1 MIQLKGCSTALLTP
15 FRDGKVDFE
24 AYRASVRRQVESGV
38 DFLTALATTGETP
51 TLSAEEKLELLRITR
66 QEAPSLPILA
76 GCGSNSLDATIA
88 NIRLLEPLEPDAF
101 LVVVPFYNKPTQQG
115 QYLYFK
121 AVSESTDIPIVIYNV
136 PGRTGANMTA
146 DTAVRLAED
155 CPGIIATKEASGN
168 FSQVSEIIR
177 RRPEGF
183 SVLSGDDDMTLA
195 FMAAGADGVIS
206 VASNVAP
213 QAVASMVHFLQEG
226 KLDAARELHHRLF
239 PLFKACFVESNPV
252 PAKAAMSLL
261 GLMKDEVRLPL
272 SRAAESTFALMEKTL
287 GDLSYSLF
295 SAYLPDI
302 SGGEFDKAK

>member
-88 NIRLLEPLEPDAF
+88 NIRLLEPLRPDAF
-101 LVVVPFYNKPTQQG
+101 LVVVPFYNKPTQEG
-115 QYLYFK
+115 QYRYFK

-168 FSQVSEIIR
+168 FAQVSDIIR

-213 QAVASMVHFLQEG
+213 ESVAAMVHFLQQAQLE
-226 KLDAARELHHRLF
+226 KARKLHHRLF

-252 PAKAAMSLL
+252 PAKAALSLL
-261 GLMKDEVRLPL
+261 GLMRAEVRLPL
-272 SRAAESTFALMEKTL
+272 SSASESTFALMERTL
-287 GDLSYSLF
+287 RDLQL
-295 SAYLPDI
+295 L
-302 SGGEFDKAK
+302 

>member
-24 AYRASVRRQVESGV
+24 AYRASVQRQSKAGV

-66 QEAPSLPILA
+66 QAAPSLPILA
-76 GCGSNSLDATIA
+76 GCGSNSLDATIS
-88 NIRLLEPLEPDAF
+88 NIRLLEPLRPDAF
-101 LVVVPFYNKPTQQG
+101 LVVVPFYNKPTQEG
-115 QYLYFK
+115 QYRYFK

-168 FSQVSEIIR
+168 FAQVSDIIR

-272 SRAAESTFALMEKTL
+272 SRAAESTFAIMEKTL
-287 GDLSYSLF
+287 GDLQL
-295 SAYLPDI
+295 L
-302 SGGEFDKAK
+302 

>member
-1 MIQLKGCSTALLTP
+1 MIQFKGCSTALLTP

-24 AYRASVRRQVESGV
+24 AYRASVQRQSKAGV

-66 QEAPSLPILA
+66 QAAPSLPILA
-76 GCGSNSLDATIA
+76 GCGSNSLDATIS
-88 NIRLLEPLEPDAF
+88 NIRLLEPLRPDAF
-101 LVVVPFYNKPTQQG
+101 LVVVPFYNKPTQEG
-115 QYLYFK
+115 QYRYFK

-168 FSQVSEIIR
+168 FAQVSDIIR

-213 QAVASMVHFLQEG
+213 ESVAAMVHFLQHGQLE
-226 KLDAARELHHRLF
+226 
-239 PLFKACFVESNPV
+239 
-252 PAKAAMSLL
+252 
-261 GLMKDEVRLPL
+261 
-272 SRAAESTFALMEKTL
+272 
-287 GDLSYSLF
+287 
-295 SAYLPDI
+295 
-302 SGGEFDKAK
+302 

>member
-24 AYRASVRRQVESGV
+24 AYRASVQRQSKAGV

-76 GCGSNSLDATIA
+76 GCGSNSLDATVS
-88 NIRLLEPLEPDAF
+88 NIRLLEPLRPDAF
-101 LVVVPFYNKPTQQG
+101 LVVVPFYNKPTQEG
-115 QYLYFK
+115 QYRYFR

-168 FSQVSEIIR
+168 FAQVSDIIR

-213 QAVASMVHFLQEG
+213 ESVAAMVHFLQQAQLE
-226 KLDAARELHHRLF
+226 KARELHHRLF

-252 PAKAAMSLL
+252 PAKAALSLL
-261 GLMKDEVRLPL
+261 GLMRAEVRLPL
-272 SRAAESTFALMEKTL
+272 SSASDSTFALMERTL
-287 GDLSYSLF
+287 RDLQL
-295 SAYLPDI
+295 L
-302 SGGEFDKAK
+302 

>member
-88 NIRLLEPLEPDAF
+88 NIRLLESLKPDAF

-272 SRAAESTFALMEKTL
+272 SRAAESTFALMERTL
-287 GDLSYSLF
+287 RDLQL
-295 SAYLPDI
+295 L
-302 SGGEFDKAK
+302 